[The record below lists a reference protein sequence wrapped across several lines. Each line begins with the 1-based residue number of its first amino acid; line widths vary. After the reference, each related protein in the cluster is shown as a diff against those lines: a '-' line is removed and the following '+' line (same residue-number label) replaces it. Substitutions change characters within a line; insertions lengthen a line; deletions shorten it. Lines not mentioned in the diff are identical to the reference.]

1 MTEEKI
7 ILTHP
12 TLHFIST
19 GRGKMHAID
28 AERNRYNTLCG
39 QNVIPGTQAQVSR
52 QIARSQLCGNCYTS
66 LQPYVKVGKVKI
78 ERPGEP

>member
-1 MTEEKI
+1 MTDEKI
-7 ILTHP
+7 ILVHES
-12 TLHFIST
+12 LHFIST

-39 QNVIPGTQAQVSR
+39 QNFIPGTQAQVSR
-52 QIARSQLCGNCYTS
+52 QIDPEQLCQRCYTS
-66 LQPYVKVGKVKI
+66 LQPYWKVGKVKI